1 MRKFLS
7 ALTLAAAIVTPSVLH
22 ATPITGQFSVDG
34 TVTNDGSTL
43 TFLPGTIR
51 TGIGTQLDTFKL
63 LVPDNAPIT
72 SGPVSIT
79 YAPYTCCAS
88 FTVGALTTTIDSIT
102 ATNTSIAGVPITI
115 FGGTA
120 DFTAP
125 GFDKTMGT
133 FGFSTQGNGPVT
145 FSATGTAN
153 SPVPEPSTLTLF
165 GSGLI
170 GAAGMLRKR
179 FAA

>member
-1 MRKFLS
+1 MNIRNIAATLILGFTS
-7 ALTLAAAIVTPSVLH
+7 ALAAH
-22 ATPITGQFSVDG
+22 ATPISGQFSIDG
-34 TVTNDGSTL
+34 TVTNNGSTL

-63 LVPDNAPIT
+63 LVPDNAPVT
-72 SGPVSIT
+72 AGPMSIT
-79 YAPYTCCAS
+79 FDPYSCCSS
-88 FTVGALTTTIDSIT
+88 FTVGSLTTTIDSIT
-102 ATNTSIAGVPITI
+102 ATNLVIGGVPMTV

-125 GFDKTMGT
+125 GFDRTMGT

-153 SPVPEPSTLTLF
+153 SPVPEPSTLALMGTGILA
-165 GSGLI
+165 
-170 GAAGMLRKR
+170 AAGAIKR
-179 FAA
+179 RFVA

>member
-1 MRKFLS
+1 MRNLLS
-7 ALTLAAAIVTPSVLH
+7 ALAVVVAISAPSALQAA
-22 ATPITGQFSVDG
+22 PITGQFSVDG
-34 TVTNDGSTL
+34 TVTNNGSTL

-51 TGIGTQLDTFKL
+51 TGIGTQLDTFSL
-63 LVPDNAPIT
+63 LVPDNALVT
-72 SGPVSIT
+72 AGPMSIT
-79 YAPYTCCAS
+79 YSPYTCCSS

-102 ATNTSIAGVPITI
+102 ATNTSIGGVPITI

-125 GFDKTMGT
+125 GYDKTMGT

-153 SPVPEPSTLTLF
+153 SPVPEPSTLTLL
-165 GSGLI
+165 GSGLF
-170 GAAGMLRKR
+170 GLAGMVKKR
-179 FAA
+179 FNA

>member
-1 MRKFLS
+1 VRKLLS
-7 ALTLAAAIVTPSVLH
+7 ALTLVAAIAAPAALH
-22 ATPITGQFSVDG
+22 ATPISGQFSIDG
-34 TVTNDGSTL
+34 TVTNNGSTL

-63 LVPDNAPIT
+63 LVPDNTPVTA
-72 SGPVSIT
+72 GPMSIT
-79 YAPYTCCAS
+79 FDPYSCCSS
-88 FTVGALTTTIDSIT
+88 FTVGSLTTTIDSIT
-102 ATNTSIAGVPITI
+102 ATNLVIGGVPMTV

-125 GFDKTMGT
+125 GFDRTMGT

-153 SPVPEPSTLTLF
+153 SPVPEPSTFTLL
-165 GSGLI
+165 GSGLL
-170 GAAGMLRKR
+170 GLAGMAKKKLL
-179 FAA
+179 A